1 MLHVKKKL
9 MEKIYKIIWLLLEI
23 AVATS
28 PALCLCFEAILQHT
42 NHREL
47 INVMRESKFSCHSM
61 DQLKYI
67 ISTRS

>member
-1 MLHVKKKL
+1 MFVCLHVACKKRKL

-47 INVMRESKFSCHSM
+47 INVMRESKFCKPSS
-61 DQLKYI
+61 I
-67 ISTRS
+67 